1 MERQCN
7 ECIHLSQYA
16 TDKASCFPFFLQV
29 IDNIVMYI
37 MYWIQPVLQTGC
49 SLSFFQIGLD
59 IQYLP
64 SFVVGWVL
72 ELWVNFMCVQLVLI
86 CTRLLVDQKL
96 PLEAITHS
104 SNIHTYIHTYI
115 YIYFQSLNTKVCSTE
130 PKSSQI
136 SHSNTSRII
145 WKTYY

>member
-29 IDNIVMYI
+29 INNIVMYI
-37 MYWIQPVLQTGC
+37 MYWIQPVLQPGW

-64 SFVVGWVL
+64 SCVVGWVL

-104 SNIHTYIHTYI
+104 SIHTHTHTYI
-115 YIYFQSLNTKVCSTE
+115 FQSLNSKVCST
-130 PKSSQI
+130 QNQ
-136 SHSNTSRII
+136 SHHKFLIQTQ
-145 WKTYY
+145 